1 MVPERF
7 LSLRNKET
15 NQTQMILVRP
25 ETGGVIEIRGRLV
38 FEREGGQTQLHKRR
52 ESNRGSATHKSCLPA
67 AFPAASRLFPGLGRP
82 QKPKWIDRRRRV
94 P

>member
-25 ETGGVIEIRGRLV
+25 ETGGVLEIRGRLV
-38 FEREGGQTQLHKRR
+38 FEREGG
-52 ESNRGSATHKSCLPA
+52 
-67 AFPAASRLFPGLGRP
+67 
-82 QKPKWIDRRRRV
+82 
-94 P
+94 